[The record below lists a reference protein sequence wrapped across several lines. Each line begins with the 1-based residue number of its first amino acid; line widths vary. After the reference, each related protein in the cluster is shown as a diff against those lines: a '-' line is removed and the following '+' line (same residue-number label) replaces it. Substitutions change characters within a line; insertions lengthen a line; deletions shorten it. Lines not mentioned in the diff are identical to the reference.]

1 MQVNRRQLVPHVDQ
15 NLDVNLVIL
24 HGLQHEM
31 NTVVGGEIIGILLE
45 HIHNVRSLR
54 LGQERGSFGILRNVN
69 QQIKVAA

>member
-1 MQVNRRQLVPHVDQ
+1 MQVNKRQLVPHVDQ
-15 NLDVNLVIL
+15 NLNVNLVIF

-45 HIHNVRSLR
+45 HIHNVCSLR

-69 QQIKVAA
+69 QQVKVAA